1 MSTRSNIRIYREDG
15 TRTGIYCHSDGYEAY
30 NGVILQAFY
39 NTPEKVEAL
48 LALGDMKFI
57 GPKIPKSPDDFM
69 KYEEWAQMK
78 VPDSDTGFCAP
89 FTMWRG
95 ETFSQSLQDEEFV
108 YIYDERERY
117 WIVQSEQKIH
127 SDILDE
133 NWFGGMRSRFLIDA
147 LADEKTVT
155 PNNWKDWE
163 SDGVTLESC
172 KKSAMD
178 ARADML
184 AERAREYDAY
194 YRAYCD

>member
-1 MSTRSNIRIYREDG
+1 
-15 TRTGIYCHSDGYEAY
+15 
-30 NGVILQAFY
+30 
-39 NTPEKVEAL
+39 
-48 LALGDMKFI
+48 
-57 GPKIPKSPDDFM
+57 
-69 KYEEWAQMK
+69 
-78 VPDSDTGFCAP
+78 
-89 FTMWRG
+89 MWRG
-95 ETFSQSLQDEEFV
+95 EAFSQSLQDEEFV

-155 PNNWKDWE
+155 PKNWKDWE

-172 KKSAMD
+172 KKAAMD

>member
-1 MSTRSNIRIYREDG
+1 
-15 TRTGIYCHSDGYEAY
+15 
-30 NGVILQAFY
+30 
-39 NTPEKVEAL
+39 
-48 LALGDMKFI
+48 
-57 GPKIPKSPDDFM
+57 M

-78 VPDSDTGFCAP
+78 VPDSDTGFCVP

-95 ETFSQSLQDEEFV
+95 EAFSQSLQDEEFV

-155 PNNWKDWE
+155 PKNWKDWE

-172 KKSAMD
+172 KKAAMD

-184 AERAREYDAY
+184 AEREREREAY